1 MSSCASVSTSSQN
14 KSFVILKT
22 NDTVFGKRI
31 QFSRGFNEIGTLKV
45 VHANGEKQTFP
56 YTEIHQVHHYRKKR
70 DFYIEEMVALT
81 PNNAVS
87 LTLMDVVVQN
97 GTIKLYQHDPTNW
110 GNTPFV
116 VSDFYHGY
124 VRTKAEFESFI
135 NQLKKCTAFREKY
148 TDERYFKSSN
158 LQELVT
164 FYNANCDGK

>member
-1 MSSCASVSTSSQN
+1 MSSCASVSTSNQN

-31 QFSRGFNEIGTLKV
+31 RFSRGFNEVGTLKV
-45 VHANGEKQTFP
+45 VLANGAKQTFP
-56 YTEIHQVHHYRKKR
+56 YNEIYQVHHYRKKR

-81 PNNAVS
+81 PNNPVS

-124 VRTKAEFESFI
+124 VRTKAELESFMH
-135 NQLKKCTAFREKY
+135 QLQKCSIFHEKY
-148 TDERYFKSSN
+148 SGKIYFKSSN

-164 FYNANCDGK
+164 FYNANCDDK